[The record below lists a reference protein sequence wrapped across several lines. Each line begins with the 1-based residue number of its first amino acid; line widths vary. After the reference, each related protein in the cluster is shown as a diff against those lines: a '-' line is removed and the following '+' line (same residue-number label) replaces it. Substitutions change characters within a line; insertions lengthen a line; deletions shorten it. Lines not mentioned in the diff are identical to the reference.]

1 MTCRVVPSHRWKMK
15 ATNVYKLH
23 TLCITTALVLLKPL
37 WRKVEGDIDEHKA
50 DEQIRGCR

>member
-23 TLCITTALVLLKPL
+23 TLYITTAIVLLKPL
-37 WRKVEGDIDEHKA
+37 WRKVEGDIEEHKT